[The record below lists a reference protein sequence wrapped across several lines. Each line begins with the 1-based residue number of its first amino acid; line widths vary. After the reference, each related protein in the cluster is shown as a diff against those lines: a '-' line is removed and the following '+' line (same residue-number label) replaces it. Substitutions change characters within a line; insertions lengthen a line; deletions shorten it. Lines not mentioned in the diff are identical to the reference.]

1 MFMRNLVNPYN
12 PIMIEYNKDKVS
24 YKNTTYEEYNY
35 VDKQY
40 GEIKKL
46 KLNEVFVPE
55 YDYLSIIKEKI
66 KQQLNDYMVAGS
78 YYLEEYG
85 KEVLETAILEL
96 EKANQMEYSMKFGI
110 IRLEYNLLYNTI
122 IGYFE
127 GEQNT
132 EGYSIYISDVLD
144 FNYLK

>member
-1 MFMRNLVNPYN
+1 
-12 PIMIEYNKDKVS
+12 
-24 YKNTTYEEYNY
+24 
-35 VDKQY
+35 
-40 GEIKKL
+40 
-46 KLNEVFVPE
+46 
-55 YDYLSIIKEKI
+55 
-66 KQQLNDYMVAGS
+66 
-78 YYLEEYG
+78 
-85 KEVLETAILEL
+85 
-96 EKANQMEYSMKFGI
+96 MKFGI